1 MHNPNIHSIFAPANT
16 GVAQLVEHRSPK
28 PGVGSSSLSSRA
40 EMISCEFKTCSLFFY
55 KENYSG
61 TNMKYLLIALGSIC
75 LALGVIGIFLPLLPT
90 TPFLLLS
97 AALYV
102 RSSDELYQW
111 LIHQKYLGTY
121 IRNFREHKA
130 IPLRAKIIS
139 VTMVWMTLTYCAI
152 MVSEEI
158 WIKIIFLILAIGIT
172 WHILSY
178 KTMK

>member
-1 MHNPNIHSIFAPANT
+1 
-16 GVAQLVEHRSPK
+16 
-28 PGVGSSSLSSRA
+28 
-40 EMISCEFKTCSLFFY
+40 
-55 KENYSG
+55 
-61 TNMKYLLIALGSIC
+61 MKYLLIILGSIC

-102 RSSDELYQW
+102 RSSDKLYQW
-111 LIHQKYLGTY
+111 LIHQKYLGEY

-139 VTMVWMTLTYCAI
+139 ITMVWITLTYCALAI
-152 MVSEEI
+152 ADEV
-158 WIKIIFLILAIGIT
+158 WLKAIFLVLAISFT

-178 KTMK
+178 KTLK

>member
-1 MHNPNIHSIFAPANT
+1 
-16 GVAQLVEHRSPK
+16 
-28 PGVGSSSLSSRA
+28 
-40 EMISCEFKTCSLFFY
+40 
-55 KENYSG
+55 
-61 TNMKYLLIALGSIC
+61 MKYLLIILGSIC

-102 RSSDELYQW
+102 RSSDKLYQW
-111 LIHQKYLGTY
+111 LIHQKYLGEY

-139 VTMVWMTLTYCAI
+139 ITMAWITLTYCA
-152 MVSEEI
+152 
-158 WIKIIFLILAIGIT
+158 LAIADEVWLKAIFMVLAISVT

-178 KTMK
+178 KTLK

>member
-1 MHNPNIHSIFAPANT
+1 MHNPNISSTFAPANT
-16 GVAQLVEHRSPK
+16 GIAQLVEHRSPK
-28 PGVGSSSLSSRA
+28 PSVGSSSLSSRA
-40 EMISCEFKTCSLFFY
+40 RENSKSNLLFFCFY
-55 KENYSG
+55 KKRL
-61 TNMKYLLIALGSIC
+61 MKYLLIILGSIC

-102 RSSDELYQW
+102 RSSDKLYQW
-111 LIHQKYLGTY
+111 LIHQKYLGEY

-139 VTMVWMTLTYCAI
+139 ITMVWITLTYCALAI
-152 MVSEEI
+152 ADEV
-158 WIKIIFLILAIGIT
+158 WLKAIFLVLAISVT

-178 KTMK
+178 KTLK

>member
-1 MHNPNIHSIFAPANT
+1 
-16 GVAQLVEHRSPK
+16 
-28 PGVGSSSLSSRA
+28 
-40 EMISCEFKTCSLFFY
+40 
-55 KENYSG
+55 
-61 TNMKYLLIALGSIC
+61 MKYLLIILGSIC

-102 RSSDELYQW
+102 RSSEKLYQW

-130 IPLRAKIIS
+130 IPLRAKIFSIS
-139 VTMVWMTLTYCAI
+139 MVWITLTYCIIMIIEALWLKAI
-152 MVSEEI
+152 
-158 WIKIIFLILAIGIT
+158 LLLLAISIT

-178 KTMK
+178 TTLK

>member
-1 MHNPNIHSIFAPANT
+1 
-16 GVAQLVEHRSPK
+16 
-28 PGVGSSSLSSRA
+28 
-40 EMISCEFKTCSLFFY
+40 
-55 KENYSG
+55 
-61 TNMKYLLIALGSIC
+61 MKYLLIILGSIC

-102 RSSDELYQW
+102 RSSEKLYQW

-121 IRNFREHKA
+121 IRNFREHRA

-139 VTMVWMTLTYCAI
+139 TAMVWVTLIYCATT
-152 MVSEEI
+152 VSEAI
-158 WIKIIFLILAIGIT
+158 WVKILFIALAISVT

-178 KTMK
+178 KTLK